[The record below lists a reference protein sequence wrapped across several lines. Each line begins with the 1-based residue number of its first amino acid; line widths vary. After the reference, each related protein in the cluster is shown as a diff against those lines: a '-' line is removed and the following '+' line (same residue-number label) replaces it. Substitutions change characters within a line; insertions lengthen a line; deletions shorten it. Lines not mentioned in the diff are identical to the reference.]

1 MNMLEEKS
9 ATTHASAN
17 ARVLLA
23 LLSLQGMGRRTAHR
37 LIAAHGAF
45 DALESLVEKHRSPYT
60 ASQIHKAYEHADE
73 IVERSEQGGIQV
85 LEFCRPGI
93 SKAAQGDRG
102 IPATASRE
110 RQSGSPYLIGY
121 RNHRYPGTHVV
132 WRAIG
137 ATYRLNRCA
146 QRCFIVVS
154 GLARGCDTA
163 AHRGCIDAK
172 GKTVAVLAHG
182 LDKLYPAENKHLA
195 EEIVY
200 TSGCLCYEY
209 EIGQRAF
216 KTNFV
221 DRDRLQSGLSQAVI
235 LIETGIAGGVDA
247 YGPLCSTTTRILAC
261 VKHPPHLAME
271 DKALGNRKLI
281 DDGKALPLAS
291 SEDVDMLMQRLRF
304 PNELT
309 DQPVSVNEPL
319 HDQLSMF

>member
-37 LIAAHGAF
+37 LIAAHGPF

-60 ASQIHKAYEHADE
+60 AAQIHKAYEHADE

-85 LEFCRPGI
+85 LSFVDPEFPKQLKEIEDPPLLLHVKGNLEALTSSAIAIIGTREPTSFGEQSARRI
-93 SKAAQGDRG
+93 
-102 IPATASRE
+102 AS
-110 RQSGSPYLIGY
+110 
-121 RNHRYPGTHVV
+121 TV
-132 WRAIG
+132 
-137 ATYRLNRCA
+137 A

-200 TSGCLCYEY
+200 TSGCLVSEY

-235 LIETGIAGGVDA
+235 LIETGIAGGSMHTA
-247 YGPLCSTTTRILAC
+247 RFAQQQHRILAC

-304 PNELT
+304 PKELT
-309 DQPVSVNEPL
+309 DQPVSVKEPL